1 VGLVPHSPWKIVL
14 ESSDTAPLRASS
26 RPLTVVFVLAVI
38 EVKAMTLPTNLVPV
52 PRVAELPICQYT
64 LHGLAPLVKLTELAE
79 AVVSVEPTW
88 NTQTALGLP
97 WPLRVR
103 VPVIWALTGTL

>member
-1 VGLVPHSPWKIVL
+1 MGLVPHSPWKIVL
-14 ESSDTAPLRASS
+14 ESSVTAPLRASS
-26 RPLTVVFVLAVI
+26 RPLMVVFVLAVI
-38 EVKAMTLPTNLVPV
+38 EVKARTLPTKLVPV
-52 PRVAELPICQYT
+52 PKVAELPICQYT
-64 LHGLAPLVKLTELAE
+64 LHGLAPLMKLTELAD

-97 WPLRVR
+97 WPFRVR

>member
-1 VGLVPHSPWKIVL
+1 M
-14 ESSDTAPLRASS
+14 
-26 RPLTVVFVLAVI
+26 I
-38 EVKAMTLPTNLVPV
+38 EVKARMLPTNVEFV

-64 LHGLAPLVKLTELAE
+64 LHGLAPLVKSTRLAD

-97 WPLRVR
+97 WPLRVS
-103 VPVIWALTGTL
+103 VPVIWALTGAL